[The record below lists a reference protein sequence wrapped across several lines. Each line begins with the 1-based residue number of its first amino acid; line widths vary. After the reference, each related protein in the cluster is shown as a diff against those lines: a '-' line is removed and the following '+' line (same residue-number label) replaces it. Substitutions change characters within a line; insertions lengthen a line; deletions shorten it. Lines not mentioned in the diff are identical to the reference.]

1 MEWEKSPS
9 MSKNKKNEIKKGFTV
24 MANKVLVET
33 SARHIHLT
41 EDAVKALYGDG
52 AELIVKKMLSQPGQ
66 FATANDKITL
76 VGPKGTLAVS
86 VLGPTRK
93 ANQVELSYSDARA
106 LGLKAVPVR
115 ESGDVANTP
124 GLKMV
129 GPAGEIEIDEGV
141 IIAKRHIHMTPAD
154 AEAMGIADKQVV
166 QVKINSE
173 RTTIFDDVVCRVHPN
188 FALAMHIDTDECN
201 AACAFGEV
209 YGEIIL

>member
-1 MEWEKSPS
+1 ME
-9 MSKNKKNEIKKGFTV
+9 
-24 MANKVLVET
+24 NKVLVET

-41 EDAVKALYGDG
+41 AEAVEALYGKG
-52 AELIVKKMLSQPGQ
+52 AELTVKKELSQPGQ
-66 FATANDKITL
+66 YAAGNEKITL

-93 ANQVELSYSDARA
+93 ANQVELSFTDART

-115 ESGDVANTP
+115 ESGDVAGTP

-129 GPAGEIEIDEGV
+129 GPAGEIEISEGV

-154 AEAMGIADKQVV
+154 AEAFGVEDKQI
-166 QVKINSE
+166 VKVRLNTE
-173 RTTIFDDVVCRVHPN
+173 RPLIFDDVVCRVNPT

-209 YGEIIL
+209 YGEIVK

>member
-1 MEWEKSPS
+1 ME
-9 MSKNKKNEIKKGFTV
+9 
-24 MANKVLVET
+24 NKVLVET

-41 EDAVKALYGDG
+41 AEAVEALYGKG
-52 AELIVKKMLSQPGQ
+52 AELIVKKELSQPGQ
-66 FATANDKITL
+66 YATANEKITL

-93 ANQVELSYSDARA
+93 ANQVELSFTDART

-115 ESGDVANTP
+115 ESGDVAGTP
-124 GLKMV
+124 GLKLV
-129 GPAGEIEIDEGV
+129 GPAGEVEITEGV

-154 AEAMGIADKQVV
+154 AEAFGVEDKQI
-166 QVKINSE
+166 VKVRLN
-173 RTTIFDDVVCRVHPN
+173 TTRPLIFDDVVCRVNPT

-209 YGEIIL
+209 YGEIVK